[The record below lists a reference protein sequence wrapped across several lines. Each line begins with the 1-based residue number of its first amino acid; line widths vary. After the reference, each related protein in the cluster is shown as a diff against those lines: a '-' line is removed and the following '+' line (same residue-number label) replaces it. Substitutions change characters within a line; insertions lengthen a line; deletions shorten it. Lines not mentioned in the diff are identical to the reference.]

1 MNFGSITD
9 LVQLK
14 EKNGSEMKRIY
25 IFGVGKGKEIIQE
38 YLIKDNV
45 ELLGYIDNNAERYAG
60 GIDGKKVI
68 HLEDVEEFDYIIVSV
83 MKYRYIDE
91 QLSRA
96 GIRKD
101 KVIRFFSF
109 DDALVEDFWCMLDK
123 KGWRMEVMSYEFEK
137 KVRPYNYNLIYELND
152 RREAIEVIYPKILPA
167 EEAVREIIQNHKS
180 LSRFGDYEFAL
191 MHMKRRAKYQ
201 VIDPELA
208 YRLREII
215 RTDREDILIA
225 IADNYGSL
233 ERYTQEAA
241 EDIRLYM
248 NPEVRREHMD
258 ALDLNK
264 TYYDAYLSRPYI
276 LYKDKVNA
284 GKRFEALKQIWKNQ
298 DVLIVEGA
306 QTRWGVGNDLLD
318 AVRSVRRIIAPS
330 ENAFSRYQDILSYVK
345 KVAANELILIALGAT
360 ATVLAYDLSL
370 AGLWA
375 VDIGHLDL
383 EYEWYRADLKEKG
396 DISYKYVNEVN
407 KGNQVTDLPDEFSA
421 KYEEE
426 IICNLA

>member
-1 MNFGSITD
+1 
-9 LVQLK
+9 
-14 EKNGSEMKRIY
+14 MKKIY
-25 IFGVGKGKEIIQE
+25 IFGVGKGKEITQE
-38 YLIKDNV
+38 HLIKENV
-45 ELLGYIDNNAERYAG
+45 EILGYIDNNAERYTD
-60 GIDGKKVI
+60 GIDGKKVVY
-68 HLEDVEEFDYIIVSV
+68 LEETEEYDYIIVTV

-91 QLSRA
+91 QLAQA

-101 KVIRFFSF
+101 KVIHFFSF
-109 DDALVEDFWCMLDK
+109 DDAIKEQFWDVLEK
-123 KGWRMEVMSYEFEK
+123 NGWRMEAMSYEFEK
-137 KVRPYNYNLIYELND
+137 KVKSYTYNLIYELND
-152 RREAIEVIYPKILPA
+152 RRETIEVTYPKILPA
-167 EEAVREIIQNHKS
+167 EDALKQIIQNHKS
-180 LSRFGDYEFAL
+180 LARFGDGEFEL
-191 MHMKRRAKYQ
+191 MKMKNRPSFQ
-201 VIDPELA
+201 TVNEELA
-208 YRLREII
+208 YRLREVLQSNN
-215 RTDREDILIA
+215 ENVLIA

-258 ALDLNK
+258 ALDLSK

-345 KVAANELILIALGAT
+345 KVATNELILIALGAT

-407 KGNQVTDLPDEFSA
+407 RGNQVTDLPDEFRA